1 VSHTSLRGPHKSS
14 VVHSSSEPDKSSR
27 GRAESWTS
35 LRRAPAR
42 RGGPLQRSPRYLPP
56 APSRT
61 TKWPGSTAADDS
73 GGSERKGEA
82 LARFCDRRAAL
93 DNHGI
98 SSKSAAVMPR
108 DLRGIGRPTVSAF
121 CVNHSD
127 RRLVP
132 VAGPPSSPA
141 RP

>member
-1 VSHTSLRGPHKSS
+1 MTAGDELSLGTWAMYRPGQLT
-14 VVHSSSEPDKSSR
+14 
-27 GRAESWTS
+27 GM
-35 LRRAPAR
+35 LPAAR
-42 RGGPLQRSPRYLPP
+42 MP
-56 APSRT
+56 
-61 TKWPGSTAADDS
+61 
-73 GGSERKGEA
+73 
-82 LARFCDRRAAL
+82 ARFCDRRAAL